1 MLNRRS
7 CISCVN
13 FDELLFILR
22 GFCIL
27 FTILL
32 KICKFISPDY
42 GLCLSFLH
50 SVLGSITILIAM
62 TCFDYYVVWPW
73 IFTIMLYAK
82 GFSSFNFT
90 LSFVILYFLL
100 RKHTSKRN
108 VKQARITT
116 IKNHTKV
123 KKVKTIPY
131 PHRHTHT

>member
-1 MLNRRS
+1 MLNRCS
-7 CISCVN
+7 CISCVS
-13 FDELLFILR
+13 FAELLRILR

-27 FTILL
+27 FIIWL
-32 KICKFISPDY
+32 KICKFISPAY

-50 SVLGSITILIAM
+50 SILWSITILFVM

-73 IFTIMLYAK
+73 IFTTILYAR

-90 LSFVILYFLL
+90 LLFVILHFLL

-108 VKQARITT
+108 VRQARIT
-116 IKNHTKV
+116 IKKHTKV

-131 PHRHTHT
+131 PDRHTHT